1 MFPILF
7 FLIPIIEMYLLI
19 EVAQEIDILPTVGL
33 VLLTATVGIFLLKRQ
48 GFATLARGVSRL
60 NRGELPA
67 VEMVEGLLLAVSGAF
82 LITPGF
88 FTDSIGFILIFHPT
102 RRLAALYL
110 MKRYN
115 PVFASTF
122 KAGGREGPVRP
133 SQKEADRSSA
143 VIEGEFEEKDR

>member
-88 FTDSIGFILIFHPT
+88 FLIPLPICNRGALEILQNTGNIMERT
-102 RRLAALYL
+102 G
-110 MKRYN
+110 N
-115 PVFASTF
+115 N
-122 KAGGREGPVRP
+122 
-133 SQKEADRSSA
+133 
-143 VIEGEFEEKDR
+143 